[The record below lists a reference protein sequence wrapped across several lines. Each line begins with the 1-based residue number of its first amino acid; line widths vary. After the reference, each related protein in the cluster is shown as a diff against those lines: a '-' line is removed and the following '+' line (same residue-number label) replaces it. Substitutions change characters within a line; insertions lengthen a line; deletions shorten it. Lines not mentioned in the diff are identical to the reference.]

1 VPPAS
6 ERSSY
11 PPPVAIVLP
20 SCVRAMLF
28 PSTQALKRSWRSG
41 FIFFCRHDSFRETF
55 ERQTSRD
62 RAEEMSVHFEVLVA
76 QLLACLL
83 VRGHVRLDCPRPH
96 RLLRMVFGLARHQLD
111 LISQIDPGGTAIFLF
126 DQTFRYLHGVYD
138 AASPPGLDIDPNYL
152 RNARGGGSAAGID
165 GAISPFPAQV
175 RVSRVH
181 DFQPLEEKKF
191 CHLVTY
197 NAGTNIFRHR
207 LAERETVALLHLLV
221 CHPLSATGPTTRTL
235 LLALTRASL
244 SIRTPPIAGASGR
257 GAVR

>member
-1 VPPAS
+1 
-6 ERSSY
+6 
-11 PPPVAIVLP
+11 
-20 SCVRAMLF
+20 MLF

-55 ERQTSRD
+55 ER
-62 RAEEMSVHFEVLVA
+62 
-76 QLLACLL
+76 
-83 VRGHVRLDCPRPH
+83 
-96 RLLRMVFGLARHQLD
+96 MVFGLARHKLD

-207 LAERETVALLHLLV
+207 LAERETVALLHLLA
-221 CHPLSATGPTTRTL
+221 HPEEAPSDNVLPYETNGYRRSIAQNPKFFEQRAKAYPT
-235 LLALTRASL
+235 
-244 SIRTPPIAGASGR
+244 
-257 GAVR
+257 AVSM